1 MLKNLLHMGISTF
14 ARLLSGAVLFVAMAK
29 FLGPVEYGILVYN
42 FSIAMMLTL
51 VIEFGHSTFLV
62 KAISEN
68 NADSIGIMENAF
80 SAKIYLTGIY
90 IISCFSVLAAGVVKW
105 DSAGLFACLAVAAI
119 LLSFADF
126 FNIAFRGMQ
135 LFHKESRNV
144 VAASLIHFAF
154 VFPSVFYF
162 KSASSVAISFII
174 SRIVYLII
182 SILSYKYWFGV
193 FCSPSRESMRFSAF
207 LRNGAASFAFA
218 ADNTLVSIRSYV
230 DILCI
235 NWMLGPAQLGIYQ
248 VGMNIVKAVEN
259 LAPVVANVYLPR
271 LVAIKNDAPQIRRQY
286 RDLFTLMLSAGLVLV
301 IMSFCVTEFMVG
313 ATVGKAY
320 MAMYPLIPLFGIF
333 IFSRFITISQG
344 VLATVFNLQK
354 YRTYAGAA
362 TLLVLSLSSITFIHY
377 FGLMGALIA
386 NIISTLFL
394 LLFFS
399 ILLNIKKVKLIGGIF
414 SMCLFSAAI
423 AVIVVIYV
431 GMRG

>member
-14 ARLLSGAVLFVAMAK
+14 ARLLSGAVLFVTMAK
-29 FLGPVEYGILVYN
+29 FLGPMEYGTLVYN

-51 VIEFGHSTFLV
+51 AIEFGHSTFLV

-90 IISCFSVLAAGVVKW
+90 LILCFFVFAAGVVKW
-105 DSAGLFACLAVAAI
+105 GNIGLFACLALAAI
-119 LLSFADF
+119 LLSFGDF

-144 VAASLIHFAF
+144 VAASLIHFSF
-154 VFPSVFYF
+154 VFPAVFYF
-162 KSASSVAISFII
+162 KTAASVAIAFIF
-174 SRIVYLII
+174 SRIIYLAI
-182 SILSYKYWFGV
+182 SVLSYKYWFGV
-193 FCSPSRESMRFSAF
+193 FCWPSRENMRFSVF
-207 LRNGAASFAFA
+207 LKNGAASFAFA

-271 LVAIKNDAPQIRRQY
+271 LVAVKGDAPQMKRQY
-286 RDLFTLMLSAGLVLV
+286 RNLFTLMLMAGFALFLV
-301 IMSFCVTEFMVG
+301 SFCVTASMVG

-362 TLLVLSLSSITFIHY
+362 TLVVLSLSSVIFIHY
-377 FGLMGALIA
+377 FGLMGAVVA

-399 ILLNIKKVKLIGGIF
+399 ALLSVKKVKLIGGIF

-423 AVIVVIYV
+423 AVIVIIYV